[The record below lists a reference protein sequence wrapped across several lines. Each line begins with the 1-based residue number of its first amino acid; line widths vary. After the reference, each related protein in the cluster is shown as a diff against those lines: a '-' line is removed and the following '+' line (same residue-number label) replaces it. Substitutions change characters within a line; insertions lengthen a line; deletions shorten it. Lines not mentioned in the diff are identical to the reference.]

1 MKRGNDIMGLF
12 LMAIAIIVI
21 SNIKF
26 LVLSGNSPEERK
38 SAIRTCLIM
47 NIGLVIILIITYL
60 AKG

>member
-1 MKRGNDIMGLF
+1 MGLF

-47 NIGLVIILIITYL
+47 NIGVVIILIITYL